1 VDAALGGTGAVMT
14 ETTSATPKATAAT
27 PAGDRGRAPLA
38 GLGRAASAAG
48 TSVGRALAYS
58 WMVALLLVAWEVVSR
73 LYQSPYFPTFTE
85 SAGAFF
91 TNWFAVDP
99 SRGFVTEQ
107 FTTDLGS
114 SLARAGQG
122 WLISVVVGL
131 CAGIALGI
139 SPRAAAVFNP
149 MIRFGMSIP
158 ATALLPLAVVVFGI
172 TDEMNVSLIV
182 VGTVFPILIN
192 TMDGVQGIDRTV
204 IMTARSMRMG
214 RLRYF
219 FMVLLPGASPQ
230 IISGL
235 RVSLGIGLILMVVS
249 ELFAAT
255 DGIGYYIVL
264 ASRQFRYVDMWSGV
278 LLIAVVGLVLNLLF
292 ALVEARVLR
301 WHRESRKR
309 ADAS

>member
-1 VDAALGGTGAVMT
+1 MT
-14 ETTSATPKATAAT
+14 ETTSTETTSAAHAEQDAARAEQGT
-27 PAGDRGRAPLA
+27 GSGGRPPLA
-38 GLGRAASAAG
+38 GLAEAASSAGTALGRAA
-48 TSVGRALAYS
+48 AYS
-58 WMVALLLVAWEVVSR
+58 WMVVLLLIAWEAASR
-73 LYQSPYFPTFTE
+73 LYQSPYFPTFSE

-91 TNWFAVDP
+91 TNWFTTDA

-107 FTTDLGS
+107 FTTDLGNS
-114 SLARAGQG
+114 MARAGQG

-131 CAGIALGI
+131 CAGIALGV
-139 SPRAAAVFNP
+139 SARAAAVFNP
-149 MIRFGMSIP
+149 LIRFGMSIP
-158 ATALLPLAVVVFGI
+158 ATALLPLAVVVFGV

-214 RLRYF
+214 KVRYF
-219 FMVLLPGASPQ
+219 FTVLLPGASPQ

-255 DGIGYYIVL
+255 NGIGYYIVL

-278 LLIAVVGLVLNLLF
+278 LLIAVIGLLLNVAF

-309 ADAS
+309 AGSA

>member
-1 VDAALGGTGAVMT
+1 MT
-14 ETTSATPKATAAT
+14 ETPNAGRTAGPTTAAAAG
-27 PAGDRGRAPLA
+27 PASQRPLLA
-38 GLGRAASAAG
+38 GLTRATSSAGTAAGRAF
-48 TSVGRALAYS
+48 AYS
-58 WMVALLLVAWEVVSR
+58 WMVVLLLVAWEVASR
-73 LYQSPYFPTFTE
+73 IYQSPYFPTFTD
-85 SAGAFF
+85 SAAAFF
-91 TNWFAVDP
+91 TNWFVADA

-114 SLARAGQG
+114 SMSRAAQG
-122 WLISVVVGL
+122 WLISVVIGL
-131 CAGIALGI
+131 CAGIALGV
-139 SPRAAAVFNP
+139 SPRAAATVNP
-149 MIRFGMSIP
+149 LIRFGMSIP
-158 ATALLPLAVVVFGI
+158 ATALLPLAVVFFGI

-219 FMVLLPGASPQ
+219 FVVLLPGASPQ

-255 DGIGYYIVL
+255 NGIGYYIVL

-278 LLIAVVGLVLNLLF
+278 LLIAVIGLLLNVLF

-309 ADAS
+309 AGST

>member
-1 VDAALGGTGAVMT
+1 MTEMTSGGRERSWQAGLTGAT
-14 ETTSATPKATAAT
+14 RSAGTAA
-27 PAGDRGRAPLA
+27 GRA
-38 GLGRAASAAG
+38 
-48 TSVGRALAYS
+48 VAYS
-58 WMVALLLVAWEVVSR
+58 WMVVLLLVAWEVAAR
-73 LYQSPYFPTFTE
+73 LYQSPYFPTFSD

-91 TNWFAVDP
+91 TNWFVADA

-114 SLARAGQG
+114 SLSRAGQG
-122 WLISVVVGL
+122 WVISVVIGL
-131 CAGIALGI
+131 CAGIALGA
-139 SPRAAAVFNP
+139 SPRTAALFNP

-158 ATALLPLAVVVFGI
+158 STALLPLAVVFFGI
-172 TDEMNVSLIV
+172 TDQMNVSLIIF
-182 VGTVFPILIN
+182 GTVFPILIN

-219 FMVLLPGASPQ
+219 FVVLLPGASPQ
-230 IISGL
+230 IFSGL

-255 DGIGYYIVL
+255 NGIGYYVLL

-278 LLIAVVGLVLNLLF
+278 LLIAVIGLLLNALF

-301 WHRESRKR
+301 WHRESRRR
-309 ADAS
+309 ADSA